1 MKPEKFI
8 NQGGKEGGGVS
19 NPLNDVLLHPGS
31 VQSFSPKPK
40 MVKYLKFRP
49 PPFQ

>member
-19 NPLNDVLLHPGS
+19 NPLNDVLLQ
-31 VQSFSPKPK
+31 VQFRALAQS
-40 MVKYLKFRP
+40 LKWLNI
-49 PPFQ
+49 